1 MEVEFLKSAIMLTSL
16 LCTFFFSM
24 HVKAEMKV
32 PTAKETEQWR
42 VELLE
47 PSKDKHFA
55 QSEKGKYEVYSLSVT
70 NQGNKAYNVN
80 IGAFRNE
87 PSNKKM
93 FGLAPQVENEIM
105 NTGQTFSF
113 TNFLVKEKTEELEC
127 VVTWEEG
134 PVTLK
139 NGKKASGRKYKET
152 IVFTP

>member
-1 MEVEFLKSAIMLTSL
+1 M
-16 LCTFFFSM
+16 
-24 HVKAEMKV
+24 
-32 PTAKETEQWR
+32 
-42 VELLE
+42 LE
-47 PSKDKHFA
+47 PSKDKHLA
-55 QSEKGKYEVYSLSVT
+55 QREKGKYEVYSLLVT
-70 NQGNKAYNVN
+70 NQSKKAYNVN

-105 NTGQTFSF
+105 NAGQTFSF

-127 VVTWEEG
+127 VVTWEDE

-139 NGKKASGRKYKET
+139 NGKKASGRKYKES